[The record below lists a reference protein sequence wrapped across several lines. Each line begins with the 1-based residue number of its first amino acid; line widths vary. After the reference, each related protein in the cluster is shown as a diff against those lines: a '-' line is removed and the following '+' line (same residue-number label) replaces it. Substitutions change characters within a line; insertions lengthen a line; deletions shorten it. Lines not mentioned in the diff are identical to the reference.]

1 MVPRRTRM
9 TYVVETGTY
18 TYVLCVRVYVEIC
31 IRRTECVHAGVHGAP
46 GVGRR
51 RRGKLIAS
59 Y

>member
-46 GVGRR
+46 GVGP
-51 RRGKLIAS
+51 GVVAN
-59 Y
+59 